1 MFQWYTPKETARLE
15 KFFYVQCEFGLFF
28 FFEGHSAAFSAFNT
42 FWLEAYQLTNK
53 FKSAEIWIL

>member
-1 MFQWYTPKETARLE
+1 MFQWYAPKETARLE

-28 FFEGHSAAFSAFNT
+28 FEGHSAAFSVFNT
-42 FWLEAYQLTNK
+42 FWLETYQLTNK